1 MSTKRTSLLFCPP
14 LPPVELSRE
23 APVVIGRVAECGFT
37 LAKNDVSRR
46 HSEVAWTG
54 EGFAIRDL
62 GSTNGTFVNGARADG
77 TQLLRAGD
85 RIEVGSSTI
94 TFCELDRSAAPM
106 ASSDG
111 ATTVLFQRVDT
122 REVVQG
128 NLAQVPIFAVLQMLE
143 MGSKSGVLQ
152 IEGPD
157 GTARLWLENGHPRHA
172 ETEKQQ
178 GLDAAY
184 ALVALQTGSFAFSS
198 GGDPYECSIDC
209 SLTEILLEG
218 SRLLDEGNGS

>member
-1 MSTKRTSLLFCPP
+1 MSSKRTSLLFCPP

-23 APVVIGRVAECGFT
+23 APVVIGRIAECGFT
-37 LAKNDVSRR
+37 LAKDDVSRR

-54 EGFAIRDL
+54 EGFSIRDL
-62 GSTNGTFVNGARADG
+62 GSTNGTFVNGTCVNG

-94 TFCELDRSAAPM
+94 TFCELDRSATPLAG
-106 ASSDG
+106 ASDG
-111 ATTVLFQRVDT
+111 ATTVLFQREDT

-128 NLAQVPIFAVLQMLE
+128 NLAEVPIFAVLQMLE
-143 MGSKSGVLQ
+143 MGGKSGVLQ
-152 IEGPD
+152 IEGSD
-157 GTARLWLENGHPRHA
+157 GTARLWLHNGQPRHA
-172 ETEKQQ
+172 ETEKQR

-184 ALVALQTGSFAFSS
+184 AMVALETGSFAFTS
-198 GGDPYECSIDC
+198 GGDPYEHSIDA

-218 SRLLDEGNGS
+218 SRRLDEGEL